1 MFIQILNQKEYDIR
15 PVKSID
21 RTAIH
26 DIAARVLQD
35 IFVRLPRFSSYQ
47 HAHRCDKN
55 TIRLLTK
62 LFQHLMHTRLI
73 TKQNFTLLFTLLLLV
88 ILVPLVSGCTP
99 SKWLHLE
106 LPPFYKTKVF
116 WVMVSILNLIFIII
130 IFYLL
135 ARNKALQKQLKE
147 RTGALNK
154 ELEERGKTETELKK
168 AKEQAESAYQA
179 KTEFLANISHEIRT
193 PLNAITG
200 FSEMLSSLVSD
211 PKQKSYLEAIKTA
224 GNSLLI
230 LINDILDL
238 SRIEANVVTIQPIP
252 VSIKRLF
259 NEITQVFRLKIKKKS
274 ILLLFEIDDQLPDS
288 LLLDES
294 RLRQILINL
303 VGNSIKF
310 TEQGFVKLSATI
322 EKKKDHAYQTKIDL
336 IMAVEDSGIGIPEE
350 KQKSI
355 FESFVQLHT
364 DTNKSN
370 VGTGLGLAICRRLVE
385 MMDGQ
390 ITVTSKVGTG
400 TCFRIHLSNVER
412 GAAAKSFAEKNSP
425 SIIETPDHKNRHTQS
440 VRNLSGLALDLTKT
454 IRPLLLQLKRGMM
467 MSQVRMLGQEL
478 VELGKKHQI
487 QTFTNQGEDLIQH
500 AHSFDIANI
509 KRLEKLISKQMDEI
523 FTAVEST
530 DE

>member
-1 MFIQILNQKEYDIR
+1 MR
-15 PVKSID
+15 
-21 RTAIH
+21 
-26 DIAARVLQD
+26 AR
-35 IFVRLPRFSSYQ
+35 FFMKR
-47 HAHRCDKN
+47 
-55 TIRLLTK
+55 
-62 LFQHLMHTRLI
+62 
-73 TKQNFTLLFTLLLLV
+73 NFTLLITLLLLV
-88 ILVPLVSGCTP
+88 ILVSLIPGCTL

-106 LPPFYKTKVF
+106 LPPFYKTKAF
-116 WVMVSILNLIFIII
+116 WLTVTIPNLIFIII
-130 IFYLL
+130 IFVIL
-135 ARNKALQKQLKE
+135 ARNKALKEKIKE
-147 RTGALNK
+147 RTRALK
-154 ELEERGKTETELKK
+154 EELEEREKTETELKK
-168 AKEQAESAYQA
+168 AKEQAESAYRA

-193 PLNAITG
+193 PLNAVTG

-238 SRIEANVVTIQPIP
+238 SRIEANVVTIQPVP
-252 VSIKRLF
+252 VSIRQLF
-259 NEITQVFRLKIKKKS
+259 KETRQVFRLKIKKKS
-274 ILLLFEIDDQLPDS
+274 ILLLVEIDDQLPDS

-322 EKKKDHAYQTKIDL
+322 EKKNAHADQTKIDL

-350 KQKSI
+350 KRKSI

-390 ITVTSKVGTG
+390 ITVTSEVGTG

-412 GAAAKSFAEKNSP
+412 GTTAKTLTEKISP
-425 SIIETPDHKNRHTQS
+425 VEVDTSAYKSLHIQS
-440 VRNLSGLALDLTKT
+440 VRNLPGLAHDLTNT
-454 IRPLLLQLKRGMM
+454 ALPLLLQLKKGMM
-467 MSQVRMLGQEL
+467 MSQVRMLGREL
-478 VELGKKHQI
+478 AELGKKHQI
-487 QTFTNQGEDLIQH
+487 QTFTHQGEDLIQH
-500 AHSFDIANI
+500 AHNFDIANI
-509 KRLEKLISKQMDEI
+509 NRLEKMISKQMDEI
-523 FTAVEST
+523 FTTVEST
-530 DE
+530 YE